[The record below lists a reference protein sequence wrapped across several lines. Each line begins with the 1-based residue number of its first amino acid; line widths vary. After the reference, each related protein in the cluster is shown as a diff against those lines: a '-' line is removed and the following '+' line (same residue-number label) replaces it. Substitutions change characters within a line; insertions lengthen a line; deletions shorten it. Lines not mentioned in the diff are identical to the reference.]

1 MPWKWWRPKYY
12 LNVFFIIVL
21 KHRIVKIQLKCLNYN
36 PINNF
41 YFKYNKKQNVI
52 KTQHLLTSILSQ
64 VNKSLIISKLDF
76 STAI

>member
-1 MPWKWWRPKYY
+1 MVTTKILFKC
-12 LNVFFIIVL
+12 FFLIVL

-36 PINNF
+36 PIYNF

-52 KTQHLLTSILSQ
+52 KTQHLLKSILSQ